1 MTGLSGSACDPFVAL
16 GLRADDDL
24 TDDDVRIAW
33 RRIAAATHPDR
44 DDGGDPDRFALA
56 AAAYTELRT
65 GFGRNEAR
73 AGLSPKGSAPAGV
86 GLVARIQS
94 GRLGW
99 LAPRRRSAA
108 RMLLRLAAAVA
119 AATLGGSVA
128 GWGTSAAPALV
139 VGALTWFLV
148 TGRPPRAEGRGVGR
162 EQQQGFRAAAGSPGR
177 RQQQQQRRPDD
188 VVRPPVST
196 TTPARP
202 RR

>member
-1 MTGLSGSACDPFVAL
+1 MTGLPGSACDPFVAL

-73 AGLSPKGSAPAGV
+73 ASLTSGVPARV
-86 GLVARIQS
+86 GIAARLRP
-94 GRLGW
+94 GRLRW
-99 LAPRRRSAA
+99 PSPRRRRVA
-108 RMLLRLAAAVA
+108 RLLVRLAVA
-119 AATLGGSVA
+119 AAAAVLGGAAA
-128 GWGTSAAPALV
+128 GWNTPAAPALV

-148 TGRPPRAEGRGVGR
+148 TAWPQSRERHSAEPGPVRGRGL
-162 EQQQGFRAAAGSPGR
+162 
-177 RQQQQQRRPDD
+177 
-188 VVRPPVST
+188 
-196 TTPARP
+196 P
-202 RR
+202 RL